1 MAAYKITPRLE
12 AIARADYLHN
22 RANGGGLLAWT
33 FADGR
38 NGIGPDP
45 SGDAEVDADRY
56 ALSFGARYAVDANLA
71 LKAEYRLDRASLPVF
86 FDVRDGS
93 YRRSNQLFG
102 ASMVV
107 SF

>member
-45 SGDAEVDADRY
+45 SGDAEVGANRH
-56 ALSFGARYAVDANLA
+56 ALSLGARYVVDANLS

-86 FDVRDGS
+86 SDVRDGS
-93 YRRSNQLFG
+93 YRRSNRLLG
-102 ASMVV
+102 ASMVA